1 MITVE
6 NAKFV
11 KAETNETTDDVTL
24 YFKVP
29 VEHKGSITNMVLLLA
44 FRGRDPSPM
53 SADTYVFLE
62 DDFLKILYPAEVS
75 LWDIDILMKTAGVRY
90 EGGCL
95 VWESLDDPK

>member
-1 MITVE
+1 MVNVE

-11 KAETNETTDDVTL
+11 KAETNETTNDITL

-53 SADTYVFLE
+53 CVDAYVFLE
-62 DDFLKILYPAEVS
+62 DDFLKILYPAELS
-75 LWDIDILMKTAGVRY
+75 LWDIDILMKTARVRY
-90 EGGCL
+90 EEGCL
-95 VWESLDDPK
+95 VWESLDDTK